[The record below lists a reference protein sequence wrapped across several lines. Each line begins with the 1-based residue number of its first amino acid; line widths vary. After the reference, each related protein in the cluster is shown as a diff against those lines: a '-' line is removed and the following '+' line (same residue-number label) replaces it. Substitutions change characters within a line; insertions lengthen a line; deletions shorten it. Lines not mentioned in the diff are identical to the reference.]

1 VDSFKLFQLIQIL
14 LGFYTWTL
22 IGQGVLFL
30 FTGANSP
37 NAVARMFR
45 QINFPATWLTRRL
58 APRIIADRHIP
69 MLTFM
74 LVIVLR
80 LLTYV
85 VFFRAGAIPVITP
98 VQG

>member
-1 VDSFKLFQLIQIL
+1 MEPFKVFQVIQIL

-37 NAVARMFR
+37 NFIARLFR
-45 QINFPATWLTRRL
+45 QINFPVTWLTRRL
-58 APRIIADRHIP
+58 APRVISDRHIP
-69 MLTFM
+69 LLAFM

-80 LLTYV
+80 VLTYIL
-85 VFFRAGAIPVITP
+85 FFRAGLIPDITP